1 MGPSGGADLRFG
13 VPQPDTGLYMM
24 MRGQCT
30 ERECLITILFPPIPI
45 PDPRFSLV
53 LFISIPFPFPLVN
66 GYSQPPPPLPFPY
79 C

>member
-30 ERECLITILFPPIPI
+30 ERECLITILFPPIPNGS
-45 PDPRFSLV
+45 F
-53 LFISIPFPFPLVN
+53 PFPFQIL
-66 GYSQPPPPLPFPY
+66 GLA
-79 C
+79 